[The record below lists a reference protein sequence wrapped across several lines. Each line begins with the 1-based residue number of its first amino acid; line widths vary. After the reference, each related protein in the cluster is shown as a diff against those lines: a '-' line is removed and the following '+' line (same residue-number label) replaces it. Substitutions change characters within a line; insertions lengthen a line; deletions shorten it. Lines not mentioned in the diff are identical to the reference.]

1 MKTIK
6 YILIFAICGSLMGC
20 GAKAQPQEWKPSRI
34 AHAQGDGIL
43 YADTI
48 DDLVS
53 TMKVPEKLPLL
64 KSKLERDDMGEL
76 VMPLS
81 IKQRMEKMK
90 AFIRKY
96 ELTDTFQYSSKLDI
110 VSAQGERYEITAE
123 TDGDILLT
131 INRQQPQ
138 KVTTQKQADAYLQ
151 QVMKEYPAFF
161 KNYTQDKPE
170 YSRFNDHGFA
180 FTASWHRTQK
190 NIIDTAIAQYTDTIT
205 YAPNDAFI
213 TQDMFRFSQKEVKQS
228 QNYKVKTVK
237 EAELEMR
244 NGNYIS
250 VLDEIKDIKKLKVK
264 GASITYI
271 NVNSTYLYPCYMFFL
286 ETTPFKG
293 MPGFQVVYVPMLYEE
308 DLKMYRNTNGTLL

>member
-53 TMKVPEKLPLL
+53 TKKVPEKLPVL

-96 ELTDTFQYSSKLDI
+96 ELTDTF
-110 VSAQGERYEITAE
+110 RYV
-123 TDGDILLT
+123 
-131 INRQQPQ
+131 Q
-138 KVTTQKQADAYLQ
+138 
-151 QVMKEYPAFF
+151 
-161 KNYTQDKPE
+161 
-170 YSRFNDHGFA
+170 
-180 FTASWHRTQK
+180 
-190 NIIDTAIAQYTDTIT
+190 
-205 YAPNDAFI
+205 
-213 TQDMFRFSQKEVKQS
+213 
-228 QNYKVKTVK
+228 
-237 EAELEMR
+237 
-244 NGNYIS
+244 
-250 VLDEIKDIKKLKVK
+250 
-264 GASITYI
+264 
-271 NVNSTYLYPCYMFFL
+271 
-286 ETTPFKG
+286 
-293 MPGFQVVYVPMLYEE
+293 
-308 DLKMYRNTNGTLL
+308 

>member
-53 TMKVPEKLPLL
+53 TMKVPEKLPVL

-96 ELTDTFQYSSKLDI
+96 NNIIKESVQSKVFKNGLDI
-110 VSAQGERYEITAE
+110 SDR
-123 TDGDILLT
+123 
-131 INRQQPQ
+131 
-138 KVTTQKQADAYLQ
+138 K
-151 QVMKEYPAFF
+151 
-161 KNYTQDKPE
+161 
-170 YSRFNDHGFA
+170 
-180 FTASWHRTQK
+180 
-190 NIIDTAIAQYTDTIT
+190 
-205 YAPNDAFI
+205 
-213 TQDMFRFSQKEVKQS
+213 
-228 QNYKVKTVK
+228 
-237 EAELEMR
+237 
-244 NGNYIS
+244 S
-250 VLDEIKDIKKLKVK
+250 VV
-264 GASITYI
+264 
-271 NVNSTYLYPCYMFFL
+271 
-286 ETTPFKG
+286 
-293 MPGFQVVYVPMLYEE
+293 
-308 DLKMYRNTNGTLL
+308 